1 MSRFSDTTRTRFDL
15 HLHTVASDGRF
26 SASEVLRRC
35 ARGGLDVIALT
46 DHDLATVVPTGVHE
60 LEGRR
65 LHVLGGAEVSGSHEG
80 HEYHL
85 LVYFPG
91 DVPQGFRDFCR
102 LQCQARA
109 DRYDHAVRSMQL
121 PHVPASDASALR
133 GDRALTRS
141 HLARALV
148 AAGHAPS
155 HGDAFAQYLSHR
167 HGHVP
172 TLDLPFVEAIAVAR
186 AFGGLTSWAHP
197 PLQAVRDHV
206 ATFAAAGL
214 QGLEALRP
222 MVNGKA
228 RKAYKK
234 AAKRHGLFLTGGSDF
249 HGWKDPDLGLFRVEG
264 REISDFVDALRAA

>member
-1 MSRFSDTTRTRFDL
+1 MGRFPHDARVRFDL
-15 HLHTVASDGRF
+15 HMHTLRSDGRF
-26 SASEVLRRC
+26 APEEVLRRC
-35 ARGGLDVIALT
+35 ARGGLDVVALT
-46 DHDLATVVPTGVHE
+46 DHDLAAPIATGVHE
-60 LEGRR
+60 IEGRR

-80 HEYHL
+80 REYHL

-91 DVPQGFRDFCR
+91 EVPQGFRDFCR

-109 DRYDHAVRSMQL
+109 ERYQQAISSLQL
-121 PHVPASDASALR
+121 PGVVPPDDEAR
-133 GDRALTRS
+133 QGDRALTRH

-148 AAGHAPS
+148 ASGHAPS
-155 HGDAFAQYLSHR
+155 SGDAFARYLDHG

-172 TLDLPFVEAIAVAR
+172 PLELPFVDAIRVAR

-222 MVNGKA
+222 HVNAKG

-234 AAKRHGLFLTGGSDF
+234 AARRHGLYLTGGSDF
-249 HGWKDPDLGLFRVEG
+249 HGWKGTELGLFRVEA
-264 REISDFVDALRAA
+264 REIGDFVDALRAA